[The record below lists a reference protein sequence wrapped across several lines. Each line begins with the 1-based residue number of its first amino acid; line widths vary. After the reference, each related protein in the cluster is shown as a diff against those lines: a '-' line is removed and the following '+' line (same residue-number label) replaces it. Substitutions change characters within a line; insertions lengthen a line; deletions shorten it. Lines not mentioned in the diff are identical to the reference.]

1 MVLDEGKEGLDNY
14 LANEITSKG
23 VSTRI
28 LDDEPF
34 EYINQSLP
42 LTTLQTFNFQGNAK
56 NFFGPRS
63 SQKKDEV
70 LVKTGEVKIPSLY
83 TRGKDSI
90 EAERNGNL
98 MLFRSEL
105 GIKDRESRRNRSEIS
120 DLYLSSPP
128 PARSKKKDSRT
139 EKKEKTAHQN
149 IKKNNEKLKMIVNNL
164 ATAVSYSFQN
174 ALSLQEQ
181 QSQGIDKSFLT
192 IFLRREVKKMYLIKE
207 LIEELEAITNRFK
220 FNEDDF
226 KDISENVERLHS
238 LMLKDLKD
246 ISSKEIPHEN
256 RKHYPGFFA
265 VFAIIGRI
273 MAVIGLAVVF
283 LGKWSGLLV
292 FIFLV
297 LVLFLVIS
305 QHFVE

>member
-1 MVLDEGKEGLDNY
+1 
-14 LANEITSKG
+14 
-23 VSTRI
+23 
-28 LDDEPF
+28 
-34 EYINQSLP
+34 
-42 LTTLQTFNFQGNAK
+42 
-56 NFFGPRS
+56 
-63 SQKKDEV
+63 
-70 LVKTGEVKIPSLY
+70 
-83 TRGKDSI
+83 
-90 EAERNGNL
+90 
-98 MLFRSEL
+98 
-105 GIKDRESRRNRSEIS
+105 
-120 DLYLSSPP
+120 
-128 PARSKKKDSRT
+128 
-139 EKKEKTAHQN
+139 
-149 IKKNNEKLKMIVNNL
+149 MIVNNL

-246 ISSKEIPHEN
+246 ISSKGNPHEN
-256 RKHYPGFFA
+256 REYYPGFFA

-305 QHFVE
+305 RHFVE